1 MARSMKEKLQS
12 SVAGKLL
19 FPATLV
25 ILGVAICAGI
35 VLNNYVTHQ
44 VQSQADEALAASQ
57 EKIVQTLTGTDSLCR
72 DKVTAAV
79 RVFQHLG
86 ASAGPASLGA
96 QRQVANEI
104 VPDLLLGS
112 RSQVN
117 ATDLVDRVKKL
128 TGSNA
133 TLFVRRGDDFVR
145 VSTNIIRDGKRA
157 VGTLL
162 DPSGKA
168 IAALRQD
175 RAFYGV
181 VDILGK
187 PFYTA
192 YEPMRDASGR
202 TIGAWYVGYEISTLG
217 ALGESIASSKVLDN
231 GFTALLDNKG
241 EAVFHSKHVEHDR
254 IQEVAAGGQGAAG
267 WVVSV
272 KEFEPWGYRIVA
284 AYPQADVQKVARRAA
299 MATIG
304 AALFAAILLT
314 VILNTLVKRLV
325 VHPLREV
332 TSALKDIAEGEGD
345 LTQRLEVSGRD
356 EIAEL
361 ATWFNTFVAKIHDS
375 IVQLARTSQRVAA
388 SAQEMS
394 ATAQET
400 GRASQQ
406 IAQTIEDVARGSTEQ
421 STQVE
426 KASADIQELS
436 RVIAELSASA
446 RQQAEVVESA
456 VASVRE
462 ITDGISRVAGTA
474 ETVAQSSTEVAQ
486 VARAGQE
493 SVEKTVAGMDR
504 IRQATAAA
512 AEAIRQ
518 LGDSSQQIGAIVEA
532 IDDIAEQTNLLALN
546 AAIEAARAGEHG
558 KGFAVVADEVRKL
571 AERSSKE
578 TKEIANLIAQI
589 QSVTQ
594 EAVQAM
600 EAGSREVESGT
611 QLSAEAGE
619 ALERITSAVESVV
632 AQIQEVSGAV
642 ETVNSSSAVVSQAIE
657 TVSAQTEET
666 TAAADTMSEFSSK
679 VLRSTE
685 EVAAISQANAAAAQE
700 VSAATE
706 EQNASVEELS
716 ASAEEL
722 ARSAVELQELV
733 NQFKVDERLTES
745 GPAQTVELRTVR
757 GTSARKAA

>member
-1 MARSMKEKLQS
+1 MKLEQIRIKPRLIG
-12 SVAGKLL
+12 A
-19 FPATLV
+19 FLV
-25 ILGVAICAGI
+25 VAIIAGI
-35 VLNNYVTHQ
+35 IGWRGIAGLTFA
-44 VQSQADEALAASQ
+44 SQQYKVVAEVHLPAVEAFSRLQTAMYAIWIAERGLVNRRMMEPQIRQAQYRWIDKYHGIADEQWKEL
-57 EKIVQTLTGTDSLCR
+57 ESLNMSEE
-72 DKVTAAV
+72 A
-79 RVFQHLG
+79 
-86 ASAGPASLGA
+86 
-96 QRQVANEI
+96 
-104 VPDLLLGS
+104 
-112 RSQVN
+112 
-117 ATDLVDRVKKL
+117 KK
-128 TGSNA
+128 
-133 TLFVRRGDDFVR
+133 R
-145 VSTNIIRDGKRA
+145 
-157 VGTLL
+157 L
-162 DPSGKA
+162 DEFRPLWAEWK
-168 IAALRQD
+168 
-175 RAFYGV
+175 
-181 VDILGK
+181 
-187 PFYTA
+187 
-192 YEPMRDASGR
+192 
-202 TIGAWYVGYEISTLG
+202 
-217 ALGESIASSKVLDN
+217 
-231 GFTALLDNKG
+231 
-241 EAVFHSKHVEHDR
+241 SKHEQVVSLSREKDR
-254 IQEVAAGGQGAAG
+254 LVAAGNSLKSEAVEKLDAT
-267 WVVSV
+267 VFKASLDTR
-272 KEFEPWGYRIVA
+272 ESALAVA
-284 AYPQADVQKVARRAA
+284 AKLEDLVKAENEDVAA
-299 MATIG
+299 ATTAMDSAMSSAVRTG
-304 AALFAAILLT
+304 
-314 VILNTLVKRLV
+314 VILMLFGVAVAIAFGVFIAMSVVK
-325 VHPLREV
+325 PIEAA
-332 TSALKDIAEGEGD
+332 TAALKDIAEGEGD

-632 AQIQEVSGAV
+632 VQIQQVSGAV

-657 TVSAQTEET
+657 TVSEQTRQS
-666 TAAADTMSEFSSK
+666 TAAADTMGEFSAQ

-700 VSAATE
+700 VSAATQ

-745 GPAQTVELRTVR
+745 APGQTVELRTVR

>member
-1 MARSMKEKLQS
+1 MKNRVQS
-12 SVAGKLL
+12 SVAWKLL
-19 FPATLV
+19 VPAALV
-25 ILGVAICAGI
+25 ILGVALCAGLVI
-35 VLNNYVTHQ
+35 NHYVTRQ
-44 VQSQADEALAASQ
+44 VEAQADEALTASQ
-57 EKIVQTLTGTDSLCR
+57 EKIVQTLTGTDSLCH
-72 DKVTAAV
+72 DKVSAAV
-79 RVFQHLG
+79 HVFQHLG
-86 ASAGPASLGA
+86 ASAGKPSLGA
-96 QRQVANEI
+96 LRQVGTES
-104 VPDLLLGS
+104 VPDLLLGGT
-112 RSQVN
+112 SQVN
-117 ATDLVDRVKKL
+117 ATDLVDRVKEL
-128 TGSNA
+128 AGSTA
-133 TLFVRRGDDFVR
+133 TLFVRRDDDFVR

-217 ALGESIASSKVLDN
+217 ALGESIASSKVLEN

-241 EAVFHSKHVEHDR
+241 EVVFHSKNVDPETVQR
-254 IQEVAAGGQGAAG
+254 VAGTAGRSAG
-267 WVVSV
+267 EWVVST

-284 AYPQADVQKVARRAA
+284 AYPRADVQKVARRAA
-299 MATIG
+299 MTTVG
-304 AALFAAILLT
+304 AALCAAFILT
-314 VILNTLVKRLV
+314 VVLNTLVKRV
-325 VHPLREV
+325 VVRPLRAV
-332 TSALKDIAEGEGD
+332 TAALKDIAEGEGD

-356 EIAEL
+356 EVAEL

-436 RVIAELSASA
+436 RVISELSASA

-632 AQIQEVSGAV
+632 VQIQQVSGAV

-657 TVSAQTEET
+657 TVSEQTRQST
-666 TAAADTMSEFSSK
+666 VAADTMGEFSAQ

-700 VSAATE
+700 VSAATQ

-745 GPAQTVELRTVR
+745 APGQTVELRTVR

>member
-1 MARSMKEKLQS
+1 MKSKLQS
-12 SVAGKLL
+12 SVALKLL
-19 FPATLV
+19 APSALI
-25 ILGVAICAGI
+25 ILCVAVCAAA
-35 VLNNYVTHQ
+35 VLNRYVTGQ
-44 VQSQADEALAASQ
+44 VTQQADEALAASQ
-57 EKIVQTLTGTDSLCR
+57 EKVVQTLTGTDSLCR
-72 DKVTAAV
+72 DKVTAAM

-86 ASAGPASLGA
+86 SAAGPASPGA
-96 QRQVANEI
+96 PAQVGSES
-104 VPDLLLGS
+104 VPDLLLGG

-117 ATDLVDRVKKL
+117 ATGLVDRVRKL
-128 TGSNA
+128 TGSSA

-162 DPSGKA
+162 DPNGKA
-168 IAALRQD
+168 IRALRQD

-192 YEPMRDASGR
+192 YEPLRDASGR
-202 TIGAWYVGYEISTLG
+202 TIGAWYVGYEISTLS
-217 ALGESIASSKVLDN
+217 ALGSSIASSKVLDN
-231 GFTALLDNKG
+231 GFTALIDNRG
-241 EAVFHSKHVEHDR
+241 EVVFHSENVDR
-254 IQEVAAGGQGAAG
+254 GTVQKLAGTKDSGATG
-267 WVVSV
+267 WVVRT
-272 KEFEPWGYRIVA
+272 KEFEPWGYSIVA
-284 AYPQADVQKVARRAA
+284 AYPRSDVQKVARRAA
-299 MATIG
+299 WAVIG
-304 AALFAAILLT
+304 AALFAALFMIG
-314 VILNTLVKRLV
+314 VLNALVSRMV
-325 VHPLREV
+325 VRPLRSV
-332 TSALKDIAEGEGD
+332 TLALKDIAEGEGD

-375 IVQLARTSQRVAA
+375 IVRLARTSQRVAA

-436 RVIAELSASA
+436 RVISELSASA

-456 VASVRE
+456 VASVRD

-474 ETVAQSSTEVAQ
+474 ETVARSSTEVAQ

-504 IRQATAAA
+504 IREATAAA

-611 QLSAEAGE
+611 ALSAEAGE

-632 AQIQEVSGAV
+632 AQIREVSGAV
-642 ETVNSSSAVVSQAIE
+642 ETVNASSAVVSQAIE

-666 TAAADTMSEFSSK
+666 TAAADTMTEFSSQ

-685 EVAAISQANAAAAQE
+685 EVAAISEANAAAAQE
-700 VSAATE
+700 VSAATQ

-745 GPAQTVELRTVR
+745 APAPDAFHLP
-757 GTSARKAA
+757 TSRSSFKKAA

>member
-1 MARSMKEKLQS
+1 MRLNNIRIKPRLVGAFLVVAFIAAVIGWRGISGMKFAQQEYEEVASVHLPAVEAFSRLQS
-12 SVAGKLL
+12 AMYAVWIAERGLVNRRMMEPQIRQAQYRWIEKYQGIASEQWKELEALKLSDEAKKRLEEFRPLWAEWQSKHEQVVSLSREKDRLVAGGASLK
-19 FPATLV
+19 
-25 ILGVAICAGI
+25 
-35 VLNNYVTHQ
+35 
-44 VQSQADEALAASQ
+44 SEAV
-57 EKIVQTLTGTDSLCR
+57 EKIDAQVFRASLDTRQSALTVADGLEELIKAEND
-72 DKVTAAV
+72 DVAAMTAAMD
-79 RVFQHLG
+79 
-86 ASAGPASLGA
+86 AAMTSAIRTGM
-96 QRQVANEI
+96 
-104 VPDLLLGS
+104 LLML
-112 RSQVN
+112 
-117 ATDLVDRVKKL
+117 
-128 TGSNA
+128 
-133 TLFVRRGDDFVR
+133 
-145 VSTNIIRDGKRA
+145 I
-157 VGTLL
+157 
-162 DPSGKA
+162 
-168 IAALRQD
+168 
-175 RAFYGV
+175 GV
-181 VDILGK
+181 V
-187 PFYTA
+187 
-192 YEPMRDASGR
+192 
-202 TIGAWYVGYEISTLG
+202 
-217 ALGESIASSKVLDN
+217 
-231 GFTALLDNKG
+231 
-241 EAVFHSKHVEHDR
+241 
-254 IQEVAAGGQGAAG
+254 
-267 WVVSV
+267 
-272 KEFEPWGYRIVA
+272 
-284 AYPQADVQKVARRAA
+284 
-299 MATIG
+299 
-304 AALFAAILLT
+304 AAIGFG
-314 VILNTLVKRLV
+314 VFIAMSV
-325 VHPLREV
+325 VRPIEAATR
-332 TSALKDIAEGEGD
+332 ALKDIAEGEGD

-375 IVQLARTSQRVAA
+375 IVRLARTSQRVAA

-436 RVIAELSASA
+436 RVISELSASA

-456 VASVRE
+456 VASVRD

-504 IRQATAAA
+504 IREATAAA

-611 QLSAEAGE
+611 ALSAEAGE

-632 AQIQEVSGAV
+632 AQIREVSGAV
-642 ETVNSSSAVVSQAIE
+642 ETVNASSAVVSQAIE

-666 TAAADTMSEFSSK
+666 TAAADTMTEFSSQ

-685 EVAAISQANAAAAQE
+685 EVAAISEANAAAAQE
-700 VSAATE
+700 VSAATQ

-745 GPAQTVELRTVR
+745 APAPDAFHLP
-757 GTSARKAA
+757 TSRSSFKKAA

>member
-1 MARSMKEKLQS
+1 MKLEQIRIKPRLIGAFLV
-12 SVAGKLL
+12 VA
-19 FPATLV
+19 F
-25 ILGVAICAGI
+25 IAGI
-35 VLNNYVTHQ
+35 
-44 VQSQADEALAASQ
+44 
-57 EKIVQTLTGTDSLCR
+57 IGWR
-72 DKVTAAV
+72 
-79 RVFQHLG
+79 G
-86 ASAGPASLGA
+86 IASLEFAAEKYERVA
-96 QRQVANEI
+96 QVHLPAVEAFSRLQTAMYGIWVAERGLVNRRMMAPDIRQAQYRFINRYWDVANE
-104 VPDLLLGS
+104 S
-112 RSQVN
+112 W
-117 ATDLVDRVKKL
+117 K
-128 TGSNA
+128 
-133 TLFVRRGDDFVR
+133 TLE
-145 VSTNIIRDGKRA
+145 SLEMSEEANKRLEEFRPIWA
-157 VGTLL
+157 EW
-162 DPSGKA
+162 K
-168 IAALRQD
+168 
-175 RAFYGV
+175 
-181 VDILGK
+181 
-187 PFYTA
+187 
-192 YEPMRDASGR
+192 
-202 TIGAWYVGYEISTLG
+202 
-217 ALGESIASSKVLDN
+217 
-231 GFTALLDNKG
+231 
-241 EAVFHSKHVEHDR
+241 SKHEQVVALSREKDR
-254 IQEVAAGGQGAAG
+254 LVAAGESLKSDTMAKLDATVFNASLDTRQAALAVSDKLEELVKAEHED
-267 WVVSV
+267 VVA
-272 KEFEPWGYRIVA
+272 ET
-284 AYPQADVQKVARRAA
+284 AA
-299 MATIG
+299 MDASMTSAVRTG
-304 AALFAAILLT
+304 
-314 VILNTLVKRLV
+314 VILVLAGVILAIAFGVFIATSVVK
-325 VHPLREV
+325 PIEAA

-657 TVSAQTEET
+657 TVSAQTQQT
-666 TAAADTMSEFSSK
+666 TAAADTMGEFSSK

-745 GPAQTVELRTVR
+745 GPGQTVELRTVR